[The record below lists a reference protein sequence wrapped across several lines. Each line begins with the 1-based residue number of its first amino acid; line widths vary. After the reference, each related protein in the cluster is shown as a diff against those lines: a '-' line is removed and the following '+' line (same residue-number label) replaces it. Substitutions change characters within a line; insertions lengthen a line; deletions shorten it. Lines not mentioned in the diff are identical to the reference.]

1 MSINKFTIQKSF
13 AISAGAGSGKTYTL
27 SRRYIN
33 ALLGFDYFR
42 ECYVINEEKDCYEVH
57 KSYFEDLKPAKVNQI
72 VTITYTE
79 AAALEMKGRIFELV
93 AKIIN
98 YEKLWLIEQIKRQ
111 NENYKKDGD
120 FESIAIANEYSS
132 SHHEYIQE
140 TLHQSYTDSSN
151 SKISTIHA
159 YCLDIIKSN
168 SDIARIDTK
177 LDIIKDDEKQKELSS
192 IIFDVLNDKA
202 NENLVLDVSQDIS
215 MFFINSLINKYV
227 SNTKFRKDYDSFKRD
242 SIDIATYK
250 ELIYEL
256 YPLPDI
262 DEAFIELQDDAVRL
276 KWFEK
281 FYDNFINFNA
291 STWKE
296 VNEDA
301 KAPSMGEKKFPITDP
316 LKKELESS
324 SLISI
329 YSEIDTNKET
339 LFFDKIEK
347 IKDLL
352 HQIKSKYD
360 TKLDELNKIDF
371 DTIITKTLEI
381 IPHAKT
387 NFKYIMVDEF
397 QDTNATQFE
406 IVKNSCN
413 ADTNLFVVGDS
424 KQSIYSF
431 QGAEIE
437 VFNDATH
444 DTNTFSSI
452 EPMDKNHRSDGVVL
466 NTVNQIFDKLLKKDE
481 NLKLISP
488 NYEAEAQDL
497 FVFNKNREDKGSFKY
512 LITSQ
517 EYQTK
522 EEKEIEEPVDELDTI
537 TQFVS
542 EIYHSKNSD
551 YKHISELID
560 NKEKAIAIIFD
571 SSTKMLELKQK
582 LRAKGITAKVSASD
596 NFYYTKEVNDI
607 FNVLK
612 AIDILSREP
621 KELSD
626 SKKYYIVGAMR
637 SNILRCDD
645 NSIKEYLNANRVSDK
660 LTHYVE
666 ILKTMTLSQAV
677 KYIYD
682 DSNIM
687 GVYAHYDDIEQRVAN
702 LYKFLTLC
710 KDYEDSSESN
720 LYKFLAL
727 IENAIYFSEA
737 KEPEAFF
744 KSDNTKSVEICSI
757 HSTKGLAYPLVLL
770 GNSDKGLYSQIT
782 SDALKH
788 NNFTLNGEKKEIVG
802 FKINGYEPLSMRV
815 LKEIDKLKHLAEK
828 KRLLYVALTRAEHDV
843 VISANLKQTAKG
855 LISLREDSYLHMICQ
870 ALEIDKDELY
880 RQNKSYCIT
889 LDDNSCKESIKEQVK
904 YIQHSLKPITFQT
917 DTLVSAT
924 SDSET
929 KSDDNTAAN
938 LGTTTHKV
946 IELYWNSFSENQDA
960 ILDKMMIFETSQ
972 REDIVANMDS
982 FYSSDIY
989 ELLKNGVEHH
999 FELEFNV
1006 NGKTGFIDFIYFDE
1020 QNNGWVIIDFKT
1032 GRKNE
1037 DKNSKYQEQLD
1048 FYQDVM
1054 NNLEYKIVDAR
1065 LLWLN
1070 KL

>member
-1 MSINKFTIQKSF
+1 MSLNKFTIQKSF

-27 SRRYIN
+27 SRRYSN

-42 ECYVINEEKDCYEVH
+42 EDYKAQT
-57 KSYFEDLKPAKVNQI
+57 SYFENLKPANVNEI

-98 YEKLWLIEQIKRQ
+98 SELPE
-111 NENYKKDGD
+111 EDD
-120 FESIAIANEYSS
+120 DYSS
-132 SHHEYIQE
+132 ILDANTNISVEQQAYVQK
-140 TLHQSYTDSSN
+140 TLQKAYTDSAN

-159 YCLDIIKSN
+159 YCLNIIKSN

-177 LDIIKDDEKQKELSS
+177 LDIIKDDEKQKELLS
-192 IIFDVLNDKA
+192 IIFEVLNCEA
-202 NENLVLDVSQDIS
+202 NKDLVLDISKDIS
-215 MFFINSLINKYV
+215 MFFVNNLITKYV
-227 SNTKFRKDYDSFKRD
+227 SNTKFRNDYNSFQRD

-256 YPLPDI
+256 YPLPNI
-262 DEAFIELQDDAVRL
+262 DDALVELQDDTVRL
-276 KWFEK
+276 KWFQA
-281 FYDNFINFNA
+281 FFDGFVNFNVT
-291 STWKE
+291 SWKE
-296 VNEDA
+296 VDVEA
-301 KAPSMGEKKFPITDP
+301 KAPSMGVKKFPITDP
-316 LKKELESS
+316 VKKELESS
-324 SLISI
+324 SMLAV
-329 YSEIDTNKET
+329 YSNIDIKKET

-352 HQIKSKYD
+352 NQIKNKYD
-360 TKLDELNKIDF
+360 AKLDELNKIDF

-381 IPHAKT
+381 IPHVKT

-397 QDTNATQFE
+397 QDTNAVQFE

-413 ADTNLFVVGDS
+413 KDTNLFVVGDS

-444 DTNTFSSI
+444 DTDIFSSI

-466 NTVNQIFDKLLKKDE
+466 DTVNKIFKPLLKKDE
-481 NLKLISP
+481 NLKLIKP

-497 FVFNKNREDKGSFKY
+497 FVFNKKREDKGSFKY

-517 EYQTK
+517 EYQSK
-522 EEKEIEEPVDELDTI
+522 EEKEITEQTNELDTI

-542 EIYHSKNSD
+542 EIYNGKNSD
-551 YKHISELID
+551 YQHISQLIK
-560 NKEKAIAIIFD
+560 NKEKAIAIVFD

-582 LRAKGITAKVSASD
+582 LRAKGIIAKVSASD
-596 NFYYTKEVNDI
+596 NFYHTKEVNDI
-607 FNVLK
+607 FNTLK
-612 AIDILSREP
+612 AIDILSRKPEQ
-621 KELSD
+621 LSD
-626 SKKYYIVGAMR
+626 SQKYYVVGAMR

-645 NSIKEYLNANRVSDK
+645 NSIKSYLDTNTVDAK
-660 LTHYVE
+660 LTHYIE
-666 ILKTMTLSQAV
+666 ILNNMTLSQAV

-682 DSNIM
+682 NSNVI

-737 KEPEAFF
+737 KEDEAFF
-744 KSDNTKSVEICSI
+744 KSDNTKSIEICSI

-788 NNFTLNGEKKEIVG
+788 NNFTLNNKKREIVG
-802 FKINGYEPLSMRV
+802 FKVNDYTPLSHRV

-843 VISANLKQTAKG
+843 VISAELKQTAKG

-870 ALEIDKDELY
+870 SLEIDKDELY
-880 RQNKSYCIT
+880 GQNKSYCIVLNEDVGQPVT
-889 LDDNSCKESIKEQVK
+889 KKHVEYIK
-904 YIQHSLKPITFQT
+904 HSLKPIIFKAKN
-917 DTLVSAT
+917 LISAT
-924 SDSET
+924 GDNET
-929 KSDDNTAAN
+929 KTFDNTAAN
-938 LGTTTHKV
+938 LGTSIHNI
-946 IELYWNSFSENQDA
+946 IELYWNSFKENQDV
-960 ILDKMMIFETSQ
+960 IFDKMFVFDIKQ
-972 REDIVANMDS
+972 REQIANSMNI
-982 FYSSDIY
+982 FYQSDIY
-989 ELLKNGVEHH
+989 KLLKSGVEHK
-999 FELEFNV
+999 FELEFNTD
-1006 NGKTGFIDFIYFDE
+1006 GKTGFIDFIYFDKE
-1020 QNNGWVIIDFKT
+1020 NDGWIIVDFKT
-1032 GRKNE
+1032 GIENQEKNE
-1037 DKNSKYQEQLD
+1037 HYQVQLD
-1048 FYQDVM
+1048 FYQ
-1054 NNLEYKIVDAR
+1054 NIIESLGYKVIDTR

-1070 KL
+1070 K